1 MAVRG
6 GDGPRLLPGRRTSR
20 RRQDSRA
27 ARPGLRPE
35 AAQTLRADR
44 WPATADTAGSQ
55 PRRLGRSPGGGAGR
69 APPGEQLEPP
79 GLPASPACE
88 DARTPSSRRR
98 AAPGSQDACGESSS
112 AGSSPV
118 QCPLPERVKL
128 RGRNTVTHSLP
139 RRTQGWAWKRL
150 TVVPNCSFPSVMSGR
165 CRQPR
170 RARPGLR
177 RGLPCAFALWMPSFS
192 GRRFGPGLRRLQGG
206 SLFPLSLRGRVP
218 ASPVGIFLP
227 NVKEMSL
234 LPFVQ
239 GPMTLDVIPHTSR

>member
-1 MAVRG
+1 MAACHRRGSRGAECLSDGPEARASAAASARGCGPCGRVSPAGEEGGGSRRRAASSASSLSPSGDALRDGLVRTQRGPGGAVEARGGGRGRSGRLRG
-6 GDGPRLLPGRRTSR
+6 GDC
-20 RRQDSRA
+20 
-27 ARPGLRPE
+27 GLSS
-35 AAQTLRADR
+35 
-44 WPATADTAGSQ
+44 PA
-55 PRRLGRSPGGGAGR
+55 
-69 APPGEQLEPP
+69 EPP

-192 GRRFGPGLRRLQGG
+192 GRRDP
-206 SLFPLSLRGRVP
+206 
-218 ASPVGIFLP
+218 
-227 NVKEMSL
+227 
-234 LPFVQ
+234 
-239 GPMTLDVIPHTSR
+239 

>member
-118 QCPLPERVKL
+118 QCPLPERGGAASPAGPGQASAEGSPVPL
-128 RGRNTVTHSLP
+128 PCGCRASPGGGTHD
-139 RRTQGWAWKRL
+139 
-150 TVVPNCSFPSVMSGR
+150 SGR
-165 CRQPR
+165 DSPH
-170 RARPGLR
+170 
-177 RGLPCAFALWMPSFS
+177 LPLAAISLLCETTAS
-192 GRRFGPGLRRLQGG
+192 GGEAD
-206 SLFPLSLRGRVP
+206 SP
-218 ASPVGIFLP
+218 ASREPALVSKAQ
-227 NVKEMSL
+227 N
-234 LPFVQ
+234 Q
-239 GPMTLDVIPHTSR
+239 TD